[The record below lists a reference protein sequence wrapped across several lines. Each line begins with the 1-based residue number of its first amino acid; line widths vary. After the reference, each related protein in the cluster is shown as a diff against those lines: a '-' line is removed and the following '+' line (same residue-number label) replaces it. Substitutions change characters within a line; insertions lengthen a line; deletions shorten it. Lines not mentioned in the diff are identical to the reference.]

1 MCKGPKL
8 WSIPGTMREK
18 KKKRREL
25 CGSVC
30 GGSAERIK
38 TIIELEKI
46 SQKLMVK
53 GFIC

>member
-1 MCKGPKL
+1 MQRPQVVGY
-8 WSIPGTMREK
+8 PGNNEK

>member
-8 WSIPGTMREK
+8 WGILGTMRE